1 MPFALDSN
9 PAISEISEAIN
20 YLLGNFG
27 ANISADAESGEI
39 KGPTGTVIAYLYRYL
54 SVKYADSADGAVNF
68 SNTPTNRQYYGLR
81 NSDQSTE
88 SVNPADYI
96 WRKVAGG
103 FSTTKF
109 LFYQTTGGRQVDII
123 IDTTEPTENYVK
135 DDGTAIDLDLLTAGK
150 GRQIAYP
157 VIYKWT
163 ELDVA
168 PARPTTTTIFTWAT
182 GLYGAPV
189 DWSTTPPVA
198 TSTDNYLWAITVPLS
213 ASTNALTS
221 VCDWT
226 NPAYAIYKVT
236 ANGENGLSFITAYLV
251 QNQSLAEPTF
261 TTPTVAATI
270 PAGWSSTPPAV
281 AVGQVIWYIQ
291 GRYNSSTVTIN
302 GVGPNTTAWTGPIAA
317 SVFQDIRSDNWN
329 GSNPPVFASPG
340 TWGTDGYYISRT
352 TGTAILN
359 NLGARGT
366 LQAGTNPAISGTTM
380 TGFGGIIN
388 NVGTFAF
395 GNPTTN
401 ISFNGSQMTL
411 NGNVVATTN
420 VNPNGITNSASSS
433 GFIGSAVLKNDI
445 STSSY
450 LGLWNA
456 STNTPFLQ
464 SGVGTANTFYIVST
478 AGSTVLDG
486 VSPWALAEYVYFNGS
501 VWSRGYQAVLN
512 LPIFFPQDTQNV
524 IVEASVNLL
533 NTSGL
538 GNTNSY
544 IYVAETTQGIN
555 AFSNGIEVFS
565 SIVLPFTYSFTGVLQ
580 GNRNFRLY
588 INQQTRGANYT
599 IGNTNFSVTGIKR

>member
-68 SNTPTNRQYYGLR
+68 GNTPTNRQYYGLR

-96 WRKVAGG
+96 WRRVAGG

-182 GLYGAPV
+182 GIYGAPV
-189 DWSTTPPVA
+189 DWSTTPPTA
-198 TSTDNYLWAITVPLS
+198 TSIDNYLWAITVPLS

-221 VCDWT
+221 VCNWP

-251 QNQSLAEPTF
+251 QNQSLAAPTF

-380 TGFGGIIN
+380 TGSGGIIN
-388 NVGTFAF
+388 NSGTFAL

-401 ISFNGSQMTL
+401 ISFNGTQMTL

-420 VNPNGITNSASSS
+420 INSNGVSSNGSFS
-433 GFIGSAVLKNDI
+433 G
-445 STSSY
+445 Y
-450 LGLWNA
+450 LGSSVIKNNFVTSAFVGGWDA
-456 STNTPFLQ
+456 ATNTPFLQ
-464 SGVGTANTFYIVST
+464 SGVGTPQTHYYVTVAGNTT
-478 AGSTVLDG
+478 LDG
-486 VSPWALAEYVYFNGS
+486 ATNWVVSDYAYFDGLI
-501 VWSRGYQAVLN
+501 WSKGLQAIADI
-512 LPIFFPQDTQNV
+512 PIFFNEDPQNV
-524 IVEASVNLL
+524 LVQAEINLL
-533 NTSGL
+533 LIAGGGQTA
-538 GNTNSY
+538 SY
-544 IYVAETTQGIN
+544 ITVTELTTGIN
-555 AFSNGIEVFS
+555 SNFNGVTHTN
-565 SIVLPFTYSFTGVLQ
+565 SIVLPYSFGFANIPK
-580 GNRNFRLY
+580 GNRIFRVWISQLA
-588 INQQTRGANYT
+588 TGPSFVV
-599 IGNTNFSVTGIKR
+599 GSVSFVVAGLKR